1 MKNIYFLIFIF
12 LTSMVYS
19 ETTTLNCK
27 HVSLDKT
34 QKEIRI
40 VFSPKEENAEVYYSH
55 LDEKEETDVIA
66 VVAKYETT
74 PNTISFIHDG
84 LAQEYNPSGL
94 LYRTPIIGKPLQNF
108 LIPKRKQE
116 EIKKQYNQ
124 ENPNII
130 TINRED
136 LLFSIK
142 EGKNETKSGKCEIV
156 ENIKENKI

>member
-1 MKNIYFLIFIF
+1 MKNIYFLISIF

-34 QKEIRI
+34 EKEIRI
-40 VFSPKEENAEVYYSH
+40 VFSTKEENAEVYYSY
-55 LDEKEETDVIA
+55 LDEKEETDFIA

-74 PNTISFIHDG
+74 PNTISFKHDG
-84 LAQEYNPSGL
+84 LEQEYKPRGAV
-94 LYRTPIIGKPLQNF
+94 YRTPIIGKPLQNF
-108 LIPKRKQE
+108 LIPKRRQE

-130 TINRED
+130 TINRQD
-136 LLFSIK
+136 LSFDFK
-142 EGKNETKSGKCEIV
+142 EGKNETKSGKCEII
-156 ENIKENKI
+156 ENVKKNKI